1 MQAAT
6 HSVLS
11 RVRVVQIVMTG
22 SQDEQGNTGCRE
34 LADAYSS
41 STVG

>member
-22 SQDEQGNTGCRE
+22 SQDEQGNIACRE
-34 LADAYSS
+34 LADAYTS
-41 STVG
+41 STAG